1 MKKQSKPKEKT
12 IQSQVLSWLKKAGI
26 DAWRNNTGTAV
37 YGGGYRAAF
46 GGSVNPPA
54 RRVSFGRLGSADIT
68 GILPDGR
75 RLEVEVKRPG
85 ESQGPKQRKFQEMI
99 ERNRG
104 VYLLVTSVEELA
116 NGLEDSMLI

>member
-1 MKKQSKPKEKT
+1 MSKTPEKR
-12 IQSQVLSWLKKAGI
+12 IQDAVLAWLGRAGI

-37 YGGGYRAAF
+37 YGGGRRVPTF
-46 GGSVNPPA
+46 GGSVDPPA
-54 RRVSFGRLGSADIT
+54 RRVSFGLLGSADIT

-85 ESQGPKQRKFQEMI
+85 ESQTVKQRKFQEMI

-116 NGLEDSMLI
+116 HGLEGSMLI